1 MTGGRLLKE
10 RRKDTMTSLQW
21 VSLRRISL
29 ELTAGVGSREKDY
42 FSSGPLREALES
54 IRDSVV

>member
-1 MTGGRLLKE
+1 
-10 RRKDTMTSLQW
+10 MTSLQW